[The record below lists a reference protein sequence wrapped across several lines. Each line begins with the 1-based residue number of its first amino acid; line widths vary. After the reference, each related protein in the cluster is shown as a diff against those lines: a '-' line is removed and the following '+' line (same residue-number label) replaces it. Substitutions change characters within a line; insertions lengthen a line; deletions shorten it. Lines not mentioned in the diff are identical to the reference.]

1 MEPTLVNT
9 NDFDFVMTKIREFCR
24 NEGLKEAC
32 VQHRRSILAA
42 CEDPTTIST
51 YSHGGKVWPLPQTG
65 QMQLELEMLRDPTAK
80 GFYTIST
87 SYRNEPSPV
96 EGRHDLIFPMIEMEI
111 EGDMEELIAFETRL
125 LKHLGFEIELAMR
138 DNWDYMAKALNCPD
152 KDDIGHEEEQKI
164 WKLWSPIFFL
174 TNFPLKTSPFWNM
187 KLDETDKNIAK
198 KVDVILY
205 GMETIGSAER
215 SCDPEEMRHLF
226 HTISNGKYA
235 ERLYSEFSKER
246 VDKELDEYLSY
257 NFRVR
262 SGFGMGLTRLIRAMK
277 LANLLP
283 SE

>member
-1 MEPTLVNT
+1 MDAGDISS
-9 NDFDFVMTKIREFCR
+9 NDFDFLMIKLREFFHQ
-24 NEGLKEAC
+24 EGLKEAC

-42 CEDPTTIST
+42 CEDPNTISI

-80 GFYTIST
+80 GFFTIST
-87 SYRNEPSPV
+87 SYRNEPSPI
-96 EGRHDLIFPMIEMEI
+96 EGRHQSIFSMAEVEIDTDIKGLIDFEMR
-111 EGDMEELIAFETRL
+111 M
-125 LKHLGFEIELAMR
+125 LKHLGFDLELVMKE
-138 DNWDYMAKALNCPD
+138 DWIPMARALNCSD

-174 TNFPLKTSPFWNM
+174 CNFPLKTSPFWNM
-187 KLDETDKNIAK
+187 KLDGIDKGIAK

-215 SCDPEEMRHLF
+215 SCNPEEMRNLF

-257 NFRVR
+257 KFRTR

-283 SE
+283 E